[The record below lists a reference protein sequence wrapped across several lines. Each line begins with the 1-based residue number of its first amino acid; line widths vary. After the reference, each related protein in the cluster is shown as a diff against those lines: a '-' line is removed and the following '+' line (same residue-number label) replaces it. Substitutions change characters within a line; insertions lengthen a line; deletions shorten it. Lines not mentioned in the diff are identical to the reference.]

1 MPTSKRGYEIDLSHE
16 GAYTTGDKTLY
27 DGADHTAEVDM
38 IIGVLDEQR
47 RQNADNQVLDPIL
60 GKAPEMKGRYNG
72 FAASAN
78 PLEAERITEMD
89 EMGALTNGIVKGL
102 LRNPDGMSIEDL
114 DYFTKIQKANAQYNK
129 EDMAMDEMEQNI
141 QNQINAQGYDTME
154 GYMEA
159 SIMADLGKVESRIRD
174 AEDPNAAIVESDV
187 EEVKEDESE
196 VFPAEAVNTE
206 ATEYTPEVDTVES
219 LGEAVQVNNDMEPV
233 KSFGDTMKEAE
244 RNGMTQRAFKEKIA
258 EDMGILPIKE
268 IDTTPTITDEDL
280 EDVPVSTLEV
290 TDDQV
295 LTNMHNIIGEGISDN
310 DAMALIDIMRRY
322 KAGEK
327 FSVFNALPEAIKIQI
342 RKSASETGEAPRH
355 AILEFFAK
363 NLINDIISDAFMS
376 TEINNFQEELNTYAK
391 AAGNVTGVIVD
402 SYTDEVKEK
411 FETGLLET
419 ADKIQE
425 SNPEK
430 AEELREIAKY
440 FCYTHTLELIKKHIE
455 NGGDTY
461 LNRCYKKSR
470 KIKQYTASF
479 NAYYEGTV
487 PKIRDIKSLAIPFRQ
502 LMVDE
507 EVADTL
513 VVMLGDS
520 CYEQPKGSL
529 VGNIYAFY
537 LLTGV
542 MNIAMSADT
551 SDTIREIRNN
561 IAILVSEVSQFLHRR
576 MKDSKYGGKKKKGKK
591 GKR

>member
-1 MPTSKRGYEIDLSHE
+1 MPSSKRGYEIDLSHE
-16 GAYTTGDKTLY
+16 GAYTTGDKTIY
-27 DGADHTAEVDM
+27 DGADHSAEVDL
-38 IIGVLDEQR
+38 IIGALDEQR
-47 RQNADNQVLDPIL
+47 KQNADNQVLDPIL
-60 GKAPEMKGRYNG
+60 GRAPEMRGNYNG
-72 FAASAN
+72 FAANVN
-78 PLEAERITEMD
+78 PLEAERIIEMD
-89 EMGALTNGIVKGL
+89 EMGALTSGIVKGL
-102 LRNPDGMSIEDL
+102 LKNPDGMSIEDL
-114 DYFTKIQKANAQYNK
+114 DYFTKIQEANAKYNK
-129 EDMAMDEMEQNI
+129 EDMAMAEMEQNI
-141 QNQINAQGYDTME
+141 QKQINAEGYDSME
-154 GYMEA
+154 GFMEA
-159 SIMADLGKVESRIRD
+159 SIMADLGKVNSRIQD
-174 AEDPNAAIVESDV
+174 AEDPNAVIDV
-187 EEVKEDESE
+187 TDEEVKDESE
-196 VFPAEAVNTE
+196 VFPAEAVDTE
-206 ATEYTPEVDTVES
+206 ATEFTPEVGTVES
-219 LGEAVQVNNDMEPV
+219 LGEAIQVNDDMEPV
-233 KSFGDTMKEAE
+233 KVAE
-244 RNGMTQRAFKEKIA
+244 EQKA
-258 EDMGILPIKE
+258 P
-268 IDTTPTITDEDL
+268 ITDEDL
-280 EDVPVSTLEV
+280 EDVPVSSLEV
-290 TDDQV
+290 TDEQV
-295 LTNMHNIIGEGISDN
+295 LTNMHNIVGEGISDN
-310 DAMALIDIMRRY
+310 DAMVLIDIMRRY

-327 FSVFNALPEAIKIQI
+327 FSVFNALPESIKIQI
-342 RKSASETGEAPRH
+342 RKSASETGEVPRH

-419 ADKIQE
+419 ANKIQE

-440 FCYTHTLELIKKHIE
+440 FCYTHTLELVKKHIE

-487 PKIRDIKSLAIPFRQ
+487 PKIRDIETLAIPFRQ

-507 EVADTL
+507 ETAETL
-513 VVMLGDS
+513 IVMLGDT

-561 IAILVSEVSQFLHRR
+561 IAILVSQVRQFLNRR
-576 MKDSKYGGKKKKGKK
+576 LKDSKYGGGKKRKKGKK

>member
-1 MPTSKRGYEIDLSHE
+1 MPSSKRGYEIDLSHE
-16 GAYTTGDKTLY
+16 GAYTTGDKTIY
-27 DGADHTAEVDM
+27 DGADHSAEVDL
-38 IIGVLDEQR
+38 IIGALDEQR
-47 RQNADNQVLDPIL
+47 KQNADNQVLDPIL
-60 GKAPEMKGRYNG
+60 GRAPEMKGNYNG
-72 FAASAN
+72 FAANVN
-78 PLEAERITEMD
+78 PLEAERIIEMD
-89 EMGALTNGIVKGL
+89 EMGALTSGIVKGL
-102 LRNPDGMSIEDL
+102 LKNPDGMSIEDL
-114 DYFTKIQKANAQYNK
+114 DYFTKIQEANAKYNK
-129 EDMAMDEMEQNI
+129 EDMAMAEMEQNI
-141 QNQINAQGYDTME
+141 QKQINAEGYDSME
-154 GYMEA
+154 GFMEA
-159 SIMADLGKVESRIRD
+159 SIMADLGKVNSRIKD
-174 AEDPNAAIVESDV
+174 AEDPNAVIDV
-187 EEVKEDESE
+187 DEEVKEDESE
-196 VFPAEAVNTE
+196 VFPEESVNTE
-206 ATEYTPEVDTVES
+206 ATEFTPEVGTVES
-219 LGEAVQVNNDMEPV
+219 LGEAIQMNDDMEPV
-233 KSFGDTMKEAE
+233 KSFAE
-244 RNGMTQRAFKEKIA
+244 NLA
-258 EDMGILPIKE
+258 EDVVKVNEDLGLNTYINA
-268 IDTTPTITDEDL
+268 TPAITDEDL
-280 EDVPVSTLEV
+280 EDVPVSSLEV
-290 TDDQV
+290 TDEQV
-295 LTNMHNIIGEGISDN
+295 LTNMHNIVGEGISDN
-310 DAMALIDIMRRY
+310 DAMVLIDILRRY

-327 FSVFNALPEAIKIQI
+327 FSVFNALPETIKIQI

-440 FCYTHTLELIKKHIE
+440 FRYTHTLELVKKHIE

-487 PKIRDIKSLAIPFRQ
+487 PKIRDIETLAIPFRQ

-507 EVADTL
+507 ETAETL
-513 VVMLGDS
+513 IVMLGDT

-561 IAILVSEVSQFLHRR
+561 IAILVSQVRQFLNRR
-576 MKDSKYGGKKKKGKK
+576 LKDSKYGGGKKRKKGKK

>member
-27 DGADHTAEVDM
+27 DGADHSAEVDM
-38 IIGVLDEQR
+38 IIGALDEQR

-60 GKAPEMKGRYNG
+60 GKAPEMKGRYDG

-78 PLEAERITEMD
+78 PLEAERISEMD
-89 EMGALTNGIVKGL
+89 EMGALTSGIVKGL

-114 DYFTKIQKANAQYNK
+114 DYFTRIQKANAQYNK
-129 EDMAMDEMEQNI
+129 EDMAMAEMEQNI

-174 AEDPNAAIVESDV
+174 AEDPNAAIAEPDV

-206 ATEYTPEVDTVES
+206 ATEYTPEIGTVEN
-219 LGEAVQVNNDMEPV
+219 LGEAVQMNDDMEPV
-233 KSFGDTMKEAE
+233 KVAE
-244 RNGMTQRAFKEKIA
+244 EQKA
-258 EDMGILPIKE
+258 P
-268 IDTTPTITDEDL
+268 ITDEDL

-295 LTNMHNIIGEGISDN
+295 LTNMHNIVGEGISDN

-327 FSVFNALPEAIKIQI
+327 FSVFNALPETIKIQI

-419 ADKIQE
+419 SDKIQE
-425 SNPEK
+425 ANPEK

-440 FCYTHTLELIKKHIE
+440 FCYTHTLELVKKHIE

-487 PKIRDIKSLAIPFRQ
+487 PKIRDIESLAIPFRQ
-502 LMVDE
+502 LMIDE
-507 EVADTL
+507 EVAETL
-513 VVMLGDS
+513 IVMLGDS

-551 SDTIREIRNN
+551 SDTIREIKNN
-561 IAILVSEVSQFLHRR
+561 IAILVSEVRQFLNRR

>member
-27 DGADHTAEVDM
+27 DGADHSAEVDM
-38 IIGVLDEQR
+38 IIGALDEQR

-60 GKAPEMKGRYNG
+60 GKAPEMKGRHDG

-78 PLEAERITEMD
+78 PLEAERISEMD
-89 EMGALTNGIVKGL
+89 EMGALTSGIVKGL
-102 LRNPDGMSIEDL
+102 LRNPNGMSIEDL
-114 DYFTKIQKANAQYNK
+114 DYFTRIQKANAQYNK
-129 EDMAMDEMEQNI
+129 EDMAMAEMEQNI
-141 QNQINAQGYDTME
+141 QNQINANGYDTME
-154 GYMEA
+154 GFMEA

-206 ATEYTPEVDTVES
+206 ATEYTPEVGTVEG
-219 LGEAVQVNNDMEPV
+219 LGEAVQMNDDMEPV
-233 KSFGDTMKEAE
+233 KVAE
-244 RNGMTQRAFKEKIA
+244 EQQA
-258 EDMGILPIKE
+258 P
-268 IDTTPTITDEDL
+268 ITDEDL

-295 LTNMHNIIGEGISDN
+295 LTNMHNIVGDAISDN
-310 DAMALIDIMRRY
+310 DAMALVDIMRRY

-327 FSVFNALPEAIKIQI
+327 FSVFNALPETIKLQI

-376 TEINNFQEELNTYAK
+376 TEINNFQNELNTYAK

-487 PKIRDIKSLAIPFRQ
+487 PKIRDIESLAIPLRR

-507 EVADTL
+507 EVAETL

-529 VGNIYAFY
+529 VGNVYTFY

-561 IAILVSEVSQFLHRR
+561 IAILVSEVRQFLNRRFLNRR
-576 MKDSKYGGKKKKGKK
+576 MKDAKYGGKKKKGKK

>member
-1 MPTSKRGYEIDLSHE
+1 MPSSKRGYEIDLSHE
-16 GAYTTGDKTLY
+16 GAYTTGDKTIY
-27 DGADHTAEVDM
+27 DGADHSAEVDL
-38 IIGVLDEQR
+38 IIGALDEQR
-47 RQNADNQVLDPIL
+47 KQNADNQVLDPII
-60 GKAPEMKGRYNG
+60 GRAPEMKGNYNG
-72 FAASAN
+72 FAANVN
-78 PLEAERITEMD
+78 PLEAERIIEMD
-89 EMGALTNGIVKGL
+89 EMGALTSGIVKGL
-102 LRNPDGMSIEDL
+102 LKNPDGMSIEDL
-114 DYFTKIQKANAQYNK
+114 DYFTKIQEANAKYNK
-129 EDMAMDEMEQNI
+129 EDMAMAEMEQNI
-141 QNQINAQGYDTME
+141 QKQINAEGFDTME
-154 GYMEA
+154 GFMEA
-159 SIMADLGKVESRIRD
+159 SIMADLGKVNSRIQD
-174 AEDPNAAIVESDV
+174 AEDPNAVLDV
-187 EEVKEDESE
+187 DEEVKEDESE
-196 VFPAEAVNTE
+196 VFPEESVDTE
-206 ATEYTPEVDTVES
+206 ATEFTPEVGTVES
-219 LGEAVQVNNDMEPV
+219 LGEAIQVNDDMEPV
-233 KSFGDTMKEAE
+233 KVAE
-244 RNGMTQRAFKEKIA
+244 EQKA
-258 EDMGILPIKE
+258 P
-268 IDTTPTITDEDL
+268 ITDEDL
-280 EDVPVSTLEV
+280 EDVPVSSLEV
-290 TDDQV
+290 TDEQV
-295 LTNMHNIIGEGISDN
+295 LTNMHNIVGEGISDS
-310 DAMALIDIMRRY
+310 DAMVLIDILRRY

-327 FSVFNALPEAIKIQI
+327 FSVFNALPESIKIQI

-430 AEELREIAKY
+430 ADELREIAKY
-440 FCYTHTLELIKKHIE
+440 FRYTHTLELVKKHIE

-487 PKIRDIKSLAIPFRQ
+487 PKIRDIETLAIPFRQ

-507 EVADTL
+507 ETAETL
-513 VVMLGDS
+513 IVMLGDT

-561 IAILVSEVSQFLHRR
+561 IAVLVSEVRQFLNRR
-576 MKDSKYGGKKKKGKK
+576 LKDSKYGGGKKRKKGKK

>member
-1 MPTSKRGYEIDLSHE
+1 MPSSKRGYEIDLSHE
-16 GAYTTGDKTLY
+16 GAYTTGDKTIY
-27 DGADHTAEVDM
+27 DGADHSAEVDL
-38 IIGVLDEQR
+38 IIGALDEQR
-47 RQNADNQVLDPIL
+47 KQNADNQVLDPIL
-60 GKAPEMKGRYNG
+60 GRAPEMKGNYNG
-72 FAASAN
+72 FAANVN
-78 PLEAERITEMD
+78 PLEAERIIEMD
-89 EMGALTNGIVKGL
+89 EMGALTSGIVKGL
-102 LRNPDGMSIEDL
+102 LKNPDGMSIEDL
-114 DYFTKIQKANAQYNK
+114 DYFTKIQEANAKYNK
-129 EDMAMDEMEQNI
+129 EDMAMAEMEQNI
-141 QNQINAQGYDTME
+141 QKQINAEGFDTME
-154 GYMEA
+154 GFMEA
-159 SIMADLGKVESRIRD
+159 SIMADLGKVNSRIQD
-174 AEDPNAAIVESDV
+174 AEDPNAVIDV
-187 EEVKEDESE
+187 DEEVKEDESE
-196 VFPAEAVNTE
+196 VFPAEAVDTE
-206 ATEYTPEVDTVES
+206 ATEFTPEVGTVES
-219 LGEAVQVNNDMEPV
+219 LGEAIQVNDDMEPV
-233 KSFGDTMKEAE
+233 KVAE
-244 RNGMTQRAFKEKIA
+244 EQKA
-258 EDMGILPIKE
+258 
-268 IDTTPTITDEDL
+268 TITDEDL
-280 EDVPVSTLEV
+280 EDVPVSSLEV
-290 TDDQV
+290 TDEQV
-295 LTNMHNIIGEGISDN
+295 LTNMHNIVGEGISDN
-310 DAMALIDIMRRY
+310 DAMVLIDIMRRY

-327 FSVFNALPEAIKIQI
+327 FSVFNALPETIKIQI

-425 SNPEK
+425 ANPEK
-430 AEELREIAKY
+430 ADELREIAKY
-440 FCYTHTLELIKKHIE
+440 FRYTHTLELVKKHIE

-487 PKIRDIKSLAIPFRQ
+487 PKIRDIETLAIPFRQ

-507 EVADTL
+507 ETAETL
-513 VVMLGDS
+513 IVMLGDT

-537 LLTGV
+537 LLTGI

-561 IAILVSEVSQFLHRR
+561 IAVIVSQVRQFLNRR
-576 MKDSKYGGKKKKGKK
+576 LKDSKYGGGKKRKKGKK

>member
-1 MPTSKRGYEIDLSHE
+1 MPSSKRGYEIDLSHE
-16 GAYTTGDKTLY
+16 GAYTTGDKTIY
-27 DGADHTAEVDM
+27 DGADHSAEVDL
-38 IIGVLDEQR
+38 IIGALDEQR
-47 RQNADNQVLDPIL
+47 KQNADNQVLDPII
-60 GKAPEMKGRYNG
+60 GRAPEMKGNNG
-72 FAASAN
+72 FAANVN
-78 PLEAERITEMD
+78 PLEAERIIEMD
-89 EMGALTNGIVKGL
+89 EMGALTSGIVKGL
-102 LRNPDGMSIEDL
+102 LKNPDGMSIEDL
-114 DYFTKIQKANAQYNK
+114 DYFTKIQEANAKYNK
-129 EDMAMDEMEQNI
+129 EDMAMAEMEQNI
-141 QNQINAQGYDTME
+141 QKQINAEGFDTME
-154 GYMEA
+154 GFMEA
-159 SIMADLGKVESRIRD
+159 SIMADLGKVNSRIQD
-174 AEDPNAAIVESDV
+174 AEDPNAVLDV
-187 EEVKEDESE
+187 DEEVKEDESE
-196 VFPAEAVNTE
+196 VFPAEAVDTE
-206 ATEYTPEVDTVES
+206 ATEFTPEVGTVES
-219 LGEAVQVNNDMEPV
+219 LGEAIQVNDDMEPV
-233 KSFGDTMKEAE
+233 KVAE
-244 RNGMTQRAFKEKIA
+244 EQKA
-258 EDMGILPIKE
+258 P
-268 IDTTPTITDEDL
+268 ITDEDL
-280 EDVPVSTLEV
+280 EDVPVSSLEV
-290 TDDQV
+290 TDEQV
-295 LTNMHNIIGEGISDN
+295 LTNMHNIVGEGISDN
-310 DAMALIDIMRRY
+310 DAMVLIDIMRRY

-327 FSVFNALPEAIKIQI
+327 FSVFNALPESIKIQI
-342 RKSASETGEAPRH
+342 RKSASETGEVPRH

-430 AEELREIAKY
+430 ADELREIAKY
-440 FCYTHTLELIKKHIE
+440 FRYTHTLELVKKHIE

-487 PKIRDIKSLAIPFRQ
+487 PKIRDIETLAIPFRQ

-507 EVADTL
+507 ETAETL
-513 VVMLGDS
+513 IVMLGDT

-529 VGNIYAFY
+529 IGNIYAFY

-561 IAILVSEVSQFLHRR
+561 IAVLVSEVRQFLNRR
-576 MKDSKYGGKKKKGKK
+576 LKDSKYGGGKKRKKGKK

>member
-16 GAYTTGDKTLY
+16 GAYTSGDKTIY
-27 DGADHTAEVDM
+27 DGADHSAEVDM
-38 IIGVLDEQR
+38 VIGVLDEQR
-47 RQNADNQVLDPIL
+47 RQNVDNQVLDPIL
-60 GKAPEMKGRYNG
+60 GNAPEMKGRYNG
-72 FAASAN
+72 FAALAN

-89 EMGALTNGIVKGL
+89 EMGALTSGIVKGL
-102 LRNPDGMSIEDL
+102 LRNPNGMSIEDF
-114 DYFTKIQKANAQYNK
+114 DYFTRIQKANAQYDK
-129 EDMAMDEMEQNI
+129 EGMAMAEMEKNI
-141 QNQINAQGYDTME
+141 QKQINAQGYDTME

-174 AEDPNAAIVESDV
+174 AEDPNAVIVESDV
-187 EEVKEDESE
+187 EEVKDDESE
-196 VFPAEAVNTE
+196 VFPPEAVNTE
-206 ATEYTPEVDTVES
+206 ATEYTSEVDTVEN
-219 LGEAVQVNNDMEPV
+219 LGEAVQVNDDMEPV
-233 KSFGDTMKEAE
+233 KSLGDTMKEAE
-244 RNGMTQRAFKEKIA
+244 RDGMTQRAFEEKVA
-258 EDMGILPIKE
+258 EDMGKLPVK
-268 IDTTPTITDEDL
+268 DAPTITDEDL

-290 TDDQV
+290 TNDQV
-295 LTNMHNIIGEGISDN
+295 LTNMHNIVGDAISDN
-310 DAMALIDIMRRY
+310 DAMALVDILRRY

-327 FSVFNALPEAIKIQI
+327 FSVFNALPESIKIQI
-342 RKSASETGEAPRH
+342 RKVASETGEVPRH

-430 AEELREIAKY
+430 ADELREIAKY
-440 FCYTHTLELIKKHIE
+440 FCYTHTLEIIKKHIE

-487 PKIRDIKSLAIPFRQ
+487 PKIRDIESLAIPFRQ

-507 EVADTL
+507 EVAETL

-520 CYEQPKGSL
+520 CFEQPKGSL

-561 IAILVSEVSQFLHRR
+561 IAILVSEVRRFLNRR
-576 MKDSKYGGKKKKGKK
+576 LNDSKYGGSKKRKKGKK

>member
-1 MPTSKRGYEIDLSHE
+1 MPSSKRGYEIDLSHE
-16 GAYTTGDKTLY
+16 GAYTTGDKTIY
-27 DGADHTAEVDM
+27 DGADHSAEVDL
-38 IIGVLDEQR
+38 IIGALDEQR
-47 RQNADNQVLDPIL
+47 KQNADNQVLDPIL
-60 GKAPEMKGRYNG
+60 GRAPEMKGNYNG
-72 FAASAN
+72 FAANVN
-78 PLEAERITEMD
+78 PLEAERIVEMD
-89 EMGALTNGIVKGL
+89 EMGALTSGIVKGL
-102 LRNPDGMSIEDL
+102 LKNPDGMSIEDL
-114 DYFTKIQKANAQYNK
+114 DYFTKIQEANAKYNK
-129 EDMAMDEMEQNI
+129 EDMAMAEMEQNI
-141 QNQINAQGYDTME
+141 QKQINAEGYDSME
-154 GYMEA
+154 GFMEA
-159 SIMADLGKVESRIRD
+159 SIMADLGKVNSRIKD
-174 AEDPNAAIVESDV
+174 AEDPNAVIDV
-187 EEVKEDESE
+187 DEEVKEDESE
-196 VFPAEAVNTE
+196 VFPEESVNTE
-206 ATEYTPEVDTVES
+206 ATEFTPEVGTVES
-219 LGEAVQVNNDMEPV
+219 LGEAIQMNDDMEPV
-233 KSFGDTMKEAE
+233 KSFAE
-244 RNGMTQRAFKEKIA
+244 NLA
-258 EDMGILPIKE
+258 EDVVKVNEDLGLNTYINA
-268 IDTTPTITDEDL
+268 TPAITDEDL
-280 EDVPVSTLEV
+280 EDVPVSSLEV
-290 TDDQV
+290 TDEQV
-295 LTNMHNIIGEGISDN
+295 LTNMHNIVGEGISDN
-310 DAMALIDIMRRY
+310 DAMVLIDILRRY

-327 FSVFNALPEAIKIQI
+327 FSVFNALPETIKIQI

-440 FCYTHTLELIKKHIE
+440 FRYTHTLELVKKHIE

-487 PKIRDIKSLAIPFRQ
+487 PKIRDIETLAIPFRQ

-507 EVADTL
+507 ETAETL
-513 VVMLGDS
+513 IVMLGDT

-561 IAILVSEVSQFLHRR
+561 IAILVSQVRQFLNRR
-576 MKDSKYGGKKKKGKK
+576 LKDSKYGGGKKRKKGKK

>member
-114 DYFTKIQKANAQYNK
+114 DYFTKIQEANAKYNK
-129 EDMAMDEMEQNI
+129 EDMAMAEMEQNI

-206 ATEYTPEVDTVES
+206 ATEYTPEVGTVES

-233 KSFGDTMKEAE
+233 KVAE
-244 RNGMTQRAFKEKIA
+244 EQKA
-258 EDMGILPIKE
+258 P
-268 IDTTPTITDEDL
+268 ITDEDL

-376 TEINNFQEELNTYAK
+376 TEINNFQNELNTYAK

-430 AEELREIAKY
+430 ADELREIAKY

-487 PKIRDIKSLAIPFRQ
+487 PKIRDIESLAIPFRQ

-507 EVADTL
+507 EVAETL

-561 IAILVSEVSQFLHRR
+561 IAILVSEVRQFLNRR

>member
-27 DGADHTAEVDM
+27 DGADHSAEVDM

-47 RQNADNQVLDPIL
+47 KQNADNQVLDPIL

-72 FAASAN
+72 FAASAD

-129 EDMAMDEMEQNI
+129 EDMAMAEMEQNI

-206 ATEYTPEVDTVES
+206 ATEYTPEVGTVES
-219 LGEAVQVNNDMEPV
+219 LGEAVQMNDDMEPV
-233 KSFGDTMKEAE
+233 KVAE
-244 RNGMTQRAFKEKIA
+244 EQKA
-258 EDMGILPIKE
+258 P
-268 IDTTPTITDEDL
+268 ITDEDL

-295 LTNMHNIIGEGISDN
+295 LTNMHNIVGEGISDN

-327 FSVFNALPEAIKIQI
+327 FSVFNALPEAIKLQI

-440 FCYTHTLELIKKHIE
+440 FCYTHTLELVKKHIE

-487 PKIRDIKSLAIPFRQ
+487 PKIRDIESLAIPFRQ

-507 EVADTL
+507 EVAETL

-529 VGNIYAFY
+529 VGNVYAFY

-561 IAILVSEVSQFLHRR
+561 IAILVSEVRQFLNRR

>member
-16 GAYTTGDKTLY
+16 GAFTSGDKTIY
-27 DGADHTAEVDM
+27 DGADHSAEVDL
-38 IIGVLDEQR
+38 IIGALDNQR
-47 RQNADNQVLDPIL
+47 KQNPDNQVLDPII
-60 GKAPEMKGRYNG
+60 GNAPEMRGRYDG
-72 FAASAN
+72 FAANIN
-78 PLEAERITEMD
+78 PLEAERISEMN
-89 EMGALTNGIVKGL
+89 EMGALTSGIVKGL
-102 LRNPDGMSIEDL
+102 LRNPEGMSIEDL
-114 DYFTKIQKANAQYNK
+114 DYFTKIQKANAKYNK
-129 EDMAMDEMEQNI
+129 EDMAMAEMEQNI
-141 QNQINAQGYDTME
+141 QKQINAQGYDTME
-154 GYMEA
+154 GFMEA
-159 SIMADLGKVESRIRD
+159 SIMADLGKVESRIRE
-174 AEDPNAAIVESDV
+174 AEDPNAVLVEA

-206 ATEYTPEVDTVES
+206 ATEYTPEVGTVES
-219 LGEAVQVNNDMEPV
+219 LGEAVQMNDDMEPV
-233 KSFGDTMKEAE
+233 KSLEDTMKEAE
-244 RNGMTQRAFKEKIA
+244 RNGMTQRAFEEKIA
-258 EDMGILPIKE
+258 EDMGKLPVVK
-268 IDTTPTITDEDL
+268 DAPTITDEDL

-295 LTNMHNIIGEGISDN
+295 LTNMHNIVGDTISDN
-310 DAMALIDIMRRY
+310 DAMALVDILRRY

-327 FSVFNALPEAIKIQI
+327 FSVFNALPESVKIQI
-342 RKSASETGEAPRH
+342 RKSASETGESPRH

-376 TEINNFQEELNTYAK
+376 TEINNFQEELDTYAK

-411 FETGLLET
+411 FETGLLKT

-430 AEELREIAKY
+430 ADELRDIAKY

-461 LNRCYKKSR
+461 LNRCYKKTR
-470 KIKQYTASF
+470 KIKQYTTAF
-479 NAYYEGTV
+479 NAYYEGTT
-487 PKIRDIKSLAIPFRQ
+487 PKIRDIESLAIPFRQ
-502 LMVDE
+502 LMIDE
-507 EVADTL
+507 DVAETL
-513 VVMLGDS
+513 VIMLGDS

-542 MNIAMSADT
+542 MNIAMSANT
-551 SDTIREIRNN
+551 SDTIREIRDN
-561 IAILVSEVSQFLHRR
+561 IAFLVTEVRHFLNRR
-576 MKDSKYGGKKKKGKK
+576 MKDSKYGGNKKKGKK

>member
-27 DGADHTAEVDM
+27 DGADHSAEVDM

-47 RQNADNQVLDPIL
+47 KQNADNQVLDPIL

-72 FAASAN
+72 FAASAD

-129 EDMAMDEMEQNI
+129 EDMAMAEMEQNI

-206 ATEYTPEVDTVES
+206 ATEYTPEVGTVES
-219 LGEAVQVNNDMEPV
+219 LGEAVQMNDDMEPV
-233 KSFGDTMKEAE
+233 KVAE
-244 RNGMTQRAFKEKIA
+244 EQKA
-258 EDMGILPIKE
+258 P
-268 IDTTPTITDEDL
+268 ITDEDL

-295 LTNMHNIIGEGISDN
+295 LTNMHNIVGEGISDN

-440 FCYTHTLELIKKHIE
+440 FCYTHTLELVKKHIE

-487 PKIRDIKSLAIPFRQ
+487 PKIRDIESLAIPFRQ

-507 EVADTL
+507 EVAETL

-529 VGNIYAFY
+529 VGNVYAFY

-561 IAILVSEVSQFLHRR
+561 IAILVSEVRQFLNRR

>member
-27 DGADHTAEVDM
+27 DGADHSAEVDM
-38 IIGVLDEQR
+38 IIGALDEQR

-60 GKAPEMKGRYNG
+60 GKAPEMKGRYDG

-78 PLEAERITEMD
+78 PLEAERISEMD
-89 EMGALTNGIVKGL
+89 EMGALTSGIVKGL

-114 DYFTKIQKANAQYNK
+114 DYFTKIQKANAKYNK
-129 EDMAMDEMEQNI
+129 EDTAMAEMEQNI

-174 AEDPNAAIVESDV
+174 AEDPNAATVESDV

-219 LGEAVQVNNDMEPV
+219 LGEAVQVNDDMEPV
-233 KSFGDTMKEAE
+233 KVAE
-244 RNGMTQRAFKEKIA
+244 EQKA
-258 EDMGILPIKE
+258 P
-268 IDTTPTITDEDL
+268 ITDEDL
-280 EDVPVSTLEV
+280 EDVPVSSLEV
-290 TDDQV
+290 TDEQV
-295 LTNMHNIIGEGISDN
+295 LTNMHNIVGEGISDN

-425 SNPEK
+425 ANPEK
-430 AEELREIAKY
+430 ADELREIAKY
-440 FCYTHTLELIKKHIE
+440 FRYTHTLELVKKHIE

-487 PKIRDIKSLAIPFRQ
+487 PKIRDIESLAIPFRQ

-507 EVADTL
+507 EVAETL

-561 IAILVSEVSQFLHRR
+561 IAILVSEVRQFLNRR

>member
-1 MPTSKRGYEIDLSHE
+1 MPSSKRGYEIDLSHE
-16 GAYTTGDKTLY
+16 GAYTTGDKTIY
-27 DGADHTAEVDM
+27 DGADHSAEVDL
-38 IIGVLDEQR
+38 IIGALDEQR
-47 RQNADNQVLDPIL
+47 KQNADNQVLDPII
-60 GKAPEMKGRYNG
+60 GRAPEMKGNNG
-72 FAASAN
+72 FAANVN
-78 PLEAERITEMD
+78 PLEAERIIEMD
-89 EMGALTNGIVKGL
+89 EMGALTSGIVKGL
-102 LRNPDGMSIEDL
+102 LKNPDGMSIEDL
-114 DYFTKIQKANAQYNK
+114 DYFTKIQEANAKYNK
-129 EDMAMDEMEQNI
+129 EDMAMAEMEQNI
-141 QNQINAQGYDTME
+141 QKQINAEGFDTME
-154 GYMEA
+154 GFMEA
-159 SIMADLGKVESRIRD
+159 SIMADLGKVNSRIQD
-174 AEDPNAAIVESDV
+174 AEDPNAVLDV
-187 EEVKEDESE
+187 DEEVKEDESE
-196 VFPAEAVNTE
+196 VFPAEAVDTE
-206 ATEYTPEVDTVES
+206 ATEFTPEVGTVES
-219 LGEAVQVNNDMEPV
+219 LGEAIQVNDDMEPV
-233 KSFGDTMKEAE
+233 KVAE
-244 RNGMTQRAFKEKIA
+244 EQKA
-258 EDMGILPIKE
+258 P
-268 IDTTPTITDEDL
+268 ITDEDL
-280 EDVPVSTLEV
+280 EDVPVSSLEV
-290 TDDQV
+290 TDEQV
-295 LTNMHNIIGEGISDN
+295 LTNMHNIVGEGISDN
-310 DAMALIDIMRRY
+310 DAMVLIDIMRRY

-327 FSVFNALPEAIKIQI
+327 FSVFNALPESIKIQI
-342 RKSASETGEAPRH
+342 RKSASETGEVPRH

-430 AEELREIAKY
+430 ADELREIAKY
-440 FCYTHTLELIKKHIE
+440 FRYTHTLELVKKHIE

-487 PKIRDIKSLAIPFRQ
+487 PKIRDIETLAIPFRQ

-507 EVADTL
+507 ETAETL
-513 VVMLGDS
+513 IVMLGDT

-529 VGNIYAFY
+529 IGNIYAFY

-551 SDTIREIRNN
+551 SDTIHEIRNN
-561 IAILVSEVSQFLHRR
+561 IAVLVSEVRQFLNRR
-576 MKDSKYGGKKKKGKK
+576 LKDSKYGGGKKRKKGKK

>member
-27 DGADHTAEVDM
+27 DGADHSAEVDM
-38 IIGVLDEQR
+38 IIGALDEQR

-60 GKAPEMKGRYNG
+60 GKAPEMKGRYDG

-78 PLEAERITEMD
+78 PLEAERISEMD
-89 EMGALTNGIVKGL
+89 EMGALTSGIVKGL

-114 DYFTKIQKANAQYNK
+114 DYFTRIQKANAQYNK
-129 EDMAMDEMEQNI
+129 EDMAMAEMEQNI

-174 AEDPNAAIVESDV
+174 AEDPNAATVESDV

-219 LGEAVQVNNDMEPV
+219 LGEAVQVNDDMEPV
-233 KSFGDTMKEAE
+233 KV
-244 RNGMTQRAFKEKIA
+244 A
-258 EDMGILPIKE
+258 EDQKAP
-268 IDTTPTITDEDL
+268 ITDEDL

-376 TEINNFQEELNTYAK
+376 TEINNFQNELNTYAK

-487 PKIRDIKSLAIPFRQ
+487 PKIRDIESLAIPFRQ

-507 EVADTL
+507 EVAETL

-561 IAILVSEVSQFLHRR
+561 IAILVSEVRQFLNRR

>member
-27 DGADHTAEVDM
+27 DGADHSAEVDM
-38 IIGVLDEQR
+38 IIGALDEQR
-47 RQNADNQVLDPIL
+47 KQNADNQVLDPIV

-89 EMGALTNGIVKGL
+89 EMGALTSGIVKGL
-102 LRNPDGMSIEDL
+102 LKNPDGMSIEDL
-114 DYFTKIQKANAQYNK
+114 DYFTKIQKANAQYDK
-129 EDMAMDEMEQNI
+129 EDMAMAEMEQNI

-206 ATEYTPEVDTVES
+206 ATEYTPEVGTVES
-219 LGEAVQVNNDMEPV
+219 LGEAVQINDDMEPV
-233 KSFGDTMKEAE
+233 KVAE
-244 RNGMTQRAFKEKIA
+244 EQKA
-258 EDMGILPIKE
+258 P
-268 IDTTPTITDEDL
+268 ITDEDL

-295 LTNMHNIIGEGISDN
+295 LTNMHNIVGDAISDN
-310 DAMALIDIMRRY
+310 DAMALVDIMRRY

-327 FSVFNALPEAIKIQI
+327 FSVFNALPETIKLQI
-342 RKSASETGEAPRH
+342 RKSASETGETPRH

-487 PKIRDIKSLAIPFRQ
+487 PKIRDIESLAIPFRQ

-507 EVADTL
+507 EVAETL

-561 IAILVSEVSQFLHRR
+561 IAILVSEVRQFLNRR

>member
-27 DGADHTAEVDM
+27 DGADHGAEVDM

-47 RQNADNQVLDPIL
+47 KQNADNQVLDPIL

-72 FAASAN
+72 FAASAD

-89 EMGALTNGIVKGL
+89 EMGALTSGIVKGL
-102 LRNPDGMSIEDL
+102 LRNPNGMSIEDL

-129 EDMAMDEMEQNI
+129 EDMAMAEMEQNI
-141 QNQINAQGYDTME
+141 QNQINANGYDTME
-154 GYMEA
+154 GFMEA

-206 ATEYTPEVDTVES
+206 ATEYTPEVGTVES
-219 LGEAVQVNNDMEPV
+219 LGEAVQMNDDMEPV
-233 KSFGDTMKEAE
+233 KVAE
-244 RNGMTQRAFKEKIA
+244 EQQA
-258 EDMGILPIKE
+258 P
-268 IDTTPTITDEDL
+268 ITDEDL

-295 LTNMHNIIGEGISDN
+295 LTNMHNIVGDAISDN
-310 DAMALIDIMRRY
+310 DAMALVDIMRRY

-327 FSVFNALPEAIKIQI
+327 FSVFNALPETIKLQI

-430 AEELREIAKY
+430 ADELREIAKY

-487 PKIRDIKSLAIPFRQ
+487 PKIRDIESLAIPFRQ

-507 EVADTL
+507 EVAETL

-529 VGNIYAFY
+529 VGNVYAFY

-561 IAILVSEVSQFLHRR
+561 IAILVSEVRQFLNRR
-576 MKDSKYGGKKKKGKK
+576 MKDAKYGGKKKKGKK

>member
-1 MPTSKRGYEIDLSHE
+1 MPSSKRGYEIDLSHE
-16 GAYTTGDKTLY
+16 GAYTTGDKTIY
-27 DGADHTAEVDM
+27 DGADHSAEVDL
-38 IIGVLDEQR
+38 IIGALDEQR
-47 RQNADNQVLDPIL
+47 KQNADNQVLDPII
-60 GKAPEMKGRYNG
+60 GRAPEMKGNYNG
-72 FAASAN
+72 FAANVN
-78 PLEAERITEMD
+78 PLEAERIIEMD
-89 EMGALTNGIVKGL
+89 EMGALTSGIVKGL
-102 LRNPDGMSIEDL
+102 LKNPDGMSIEDL
-114 DYFTKIQKANAQYNK
+114 DYFTKIQEANAKYNK
-129 EDMAMDEMEQNI
+129 EDMAMAEMEQNI
-141 QNQINAQGYDTME
+141 QKQINAEGFDTME
-154 GYMEA
+154 GFMEA
-159 SIMADLGKVESRIRD
+159 SIMADLGKVNSRIQD
-174 AEDPNAAIVESDV
+174 AEDPNAVIDV
-187 EEVKEDESE
+187 DEEVKEDESE
-196 VFPAEAVNTE
+196 VFPEESVDTE
-206 ATEYTPEVDTVES
+206 ATEFTPEVGTVES
-219 LGEAVQVNNDMEPV
+219 LGEAIQVNDDMEPV
-233 KSFGDTMKEAE
+233 KVAE
-244 RNGMTQRAFKEKIA
+244 EQKA
-258 EDMGILPIKE
+258 P
-268 IDTTPTITDEDL
+268 ITDEDL
-280 EDVPVSTLEV
+280 EDVPVSSLEV
-290 TDDQV
+290 TDEQV
-295 LTNMHNIIGEGISDN
+295 LTNMHNIVGEGISDN

-327 FSVFNALPEAIKIQI
+327 FSVFNALPESIKIQI

-425 SNPEK
+425 ANPEK

-440 FCYTHTLELIKKHIE
+440 FRYTHTLELVKKHIE

-487 PKIRDIKSLAIPFRQ
+487 PKIRDIETLAIPFRQ

-507 EVADTL
+507 ETAETL
-513 VVMLGDS
+513 IVMLGDT

-537 LLTGV
+537 LLTGI

-561 IAILVSEVSQFLHRR
+561 IAVIVSQVRQFLNRR
-576 MKDSKYGGKKKKGKK
+576 LKDSKYGGGKKRKKGKK

>member
-129 EDMAMDEMEQNI
+129 EDMAMAEMEQNI

-206 ATEYTPEVDTVES
+206 ATEYTPEVGTVES
-219 LGEAVQVNNDMEPV
+219 LGEAVQINNDMEPV
-233 KSFGDTMKEAE
+233 KV
-244 RNGMTQRAFKEKIA
+244 A
-258 EDMGILPIKE
+258 EDQKA
-268 IDTTPTITDEDL
+268 TITDEDL

-376 TEINNFQEELNTYAK
+376 TEINNFQNELNTYAK

-479 NAYYEGTV
+479 NTYYEGTV

>member
-1 MPTSKRGYEIDLSHE
+1 MPSSKRGYEIDLSHE
-16 GAYTTGDKTLY
+16 GAYTTGDKTIY
-27 DGADHTAEVDM
+27 DGADHSAEVDL
-38 IIGVLDEQR
+38 IIGALDEQR
-47 RQNADNQVLDPIL
+47 KQNADNQVLDPIL
-60 GKAPEMKGRYNG
+60 GRAPEMKGNYNG
-72 FAASAN
+72 FAANVN
-78 PLEAERITEMD
+78 PLEAERIIEMD
-89 EMGALTNGIVKGL
+89 EMGALTSGIVKGL
-102 LRNPDGMSIEDL
+102 LKNPDGMSIEDL
-114 DYFTKIQKANAQYNK
+114 DYFTKIQEANAKYNK
-129 EDMAMDEMEQNI
+129 EDMAMAEMEQNI
-141 QNQINAQGYDTME
+141 QKQINAEGFDTME
-154 GYMEA
+154 GFMEA
-159 SIMADLGKVESRIRD
+159 SIMADLGKVNSRIQD
-174 AEDPNAAIVESDV
+174 AEDPNAVIDV
-187 EEVKEDESE
+187 DEEVKEDESE
-196 VFPAEAVNTE
+196 VFPEESVNTE
-206 ATEYTPEVDTVES
+206 ATEFTPEVGTVES
-219 LGEAVQVNNDMEPV
+219 LGEAIQVNDDMEPV
-233 KSFGDTMKEAE
+233 KSLGDAMKEAE
-244 RNGMTQRAFKEKIA
+244 RNGMTQRAFAEKKA
-258 EDMGILPIKE
+258 EEMGKLPDMGIVS
-268 IDTTPTITDEDL
+268 TPTITDEDL
-280 EDVPVSTLEV
+280 EDVPVSSLEV
-290 TDDQV
+290 TDEQV
-295 LTNMHNIIGEGISDN
+295 LTNMHNIVGEGISDN
-310 DAMALIDIMRRY
+310 DAMVLIDILRRY

-327 FSVFNALPEAIKIQI
+327 FSVFNALPETIKIQI

-425 SNPEK
+425 ANPEK

-440 FCYTHTLELIKKHIE
+440 FRYTHTLELVKKHIE

-487 PKIRDIKSLAIPFRQ
+487 PKIRDIETLAIPFRQ
-502 LMVDE
+502 LMIDE
-507 EVADTL
+507 ETAETL
-513 VVMLGDS
+513 VVMLGDT

-561 IAILVSEVSQFLHRR
+561 IAVIVSQVRQFLNRR
-576 MKDSKYGGKKKKGKK
+576 LKDSKYGGGKKRKKGKK

>member
-27 DGADHTAEVDM
+27 DGADHSAEVDM
-38 IIGVLDEQR
+38 IIGALDEQR
-47 RQNADNQVLDPIL
+47 KQNADNQVLDPIV

-89 EMGALTNGIVKGL
+89 EMGALTSGIVKGL

-114 DYFTKIQKANAQYNK
+114 DYFTKIQKANAQYDK
-129 EDMAMDEMEQNI
+129 EDMAMAEMEQNI

-219 LGEAVQVNNDMEPV
+219 LGEAVQINDDMEPV
-233 KSFGDTMKEAE
+233 KVAE
-244 RNGMTQRAFKEKIA
+244 EQKA
-258 EDMGILPIKE
+258 P
-268 IDTTPTITDEDL
+268 ITDEDL

-295 LTNMHNIIGEGISDN
+295 LTNMHNIVGDAISDN
-310 DAMALIDIMRRY
+310 DAMALVDILRRY

-327 FSVFNALPEAIKIQI
+327 FSVFNALPESIKLQI
-342 RKSASETGEAPRH
+342 RKSASETGETPRH

-411 FETGLLET
+411 FETGLLKT

-430 AEELREIAKY
+430 ADELREVAKY
-440 FCYTHTLELIKKHIE
+440 FCYTHTFELIKKHIE

-487 PKIRDIKSLAIPFRQ
+487 PKIRDIESLAIPFRQ

-507 EVADTL
+507 EVAETL

-561 IAILVSEVSQFLHRR
+561 IAILVSEVRQFLNRR
-576 MKDSKYGGKKKKGKK
+576 MKDLKYGGKKKKGKK

>member
-27 DGADHTAEVDM
+27 DGADHGAEVDM

-47 RQNADNQVLDPIL
+47 KQNADNQVLDPIL

-72 FAASAN
+72 FAASAD

-129 EDMAMDEMEQNI
+129 EDMAMAEMEQNI

-154 GYMEA
+154 GFMEA

-206 ATEYTPEVDTVES
+206 ATEYTPEVGTVES
-219 LGEAVQVNNDMEPV
+219 LGEAVQMNDDMEPV
-233 KSFGDTMKEAE
+233 KVAE
-244 RNGMTQRAFKEKIA
+244 EQKA
-258 EDMGILPIKE
+258 P
-268 IDTTPTITDEDL
+268 ITDEDL

-295 LTNMHNIIGEGISDN
+295 LTNMHNIVGEGISDN

-440 FCYTHTLELIKKHIE
+440 FCYTHTLELVKKHIE

-487 PKIRDIKSLAIPFRQ
+487 PKIRDIESLAIPFRQ

-507 EVADTL
+507 EVAETL

-529 VGNIYAFY
+529 VGNVYAFY

-561 IAILVSEVSQFLHRR
+561 IAILVSEVRQFLNRR

>member
-1 MPTSKRGYEIDLSHE
+1 MPSSKRGYEIDLSHE
-16 GAYTTGDKTLY
+16 GAYTTGDKTIY
-27 DGADHTAEVDM
+27 DGADHSAEVDL
-38 IIGVLDEQR
+38 IIGALDEQR
-47 RQNADNQVLDPIL
+47 KQNADNQVLDPII
-60 GKAPEMKGRYNG
+60 GRAPEMKGNNG
-72 FAASAN
+72 FAASVN
-78 PLEAERITEMD
+78 PLEAERIIEMD
-89 EMGALTNGIVKGL
+89 EMGALTSGIVKGL
-102 LRNPDGMSIEDL
+102 LKNPDGMSIEDL
-114 DYFTKIQKANAQYNK
+114 DYFTKIQEANAKYNK
-129 EDMAMDEMEQNI
+129 EDMAMAEMEQNI
-141 QNQINAQGYDTME
+141 QKQINAEGFDTME
-154 GYMEA
+154 GFMEA
-159 SIMADLGKVESRIRD
+159 SIMADLGKVNSRIQE
-174 AEDPNAAIVESDV
+174 AEDPNAVIDV
-187 EEVKEDESE
+187 DEEVKEDESE
-196 VFPAEAVNTE
+196 VFPAEAVDTE
-206 ATEYTPEVDTVES
+206 ATEFTPEVGTVES
-219 LGEAVQVNNDMEPV
+219 LGEAIQVNNDMEPV
-233 KSFGDTMKEAE
+233 KVAE
-244 RNGMTQRAFKEKIA
+244 EQKA
-258 EDMGILPIKE
+258 P
-268 IDTTPTITDEDL
+268 ITDEDL
-280 EDVPVSTLEV
+280 EDVPVSSLEV
-290 TDDQV
+290 TDEQV
-295 LTNMHNIIGEGISDN
+295 LTNMHNIVGEGISDN
-310 DAMALIDIMRRY
+310 DAMVLIDILRRY

-327 FSVFNALPEAIKIQI
+327 FSVFNALPESIKIQI

-425 SNPEK
+425 ANPEK
-430 AEELREIAKY
+430 ADELREIAKY
-440 FCYTHTLELIKKHIE
+440 FRYTHTLELVKKHIE

-487 PKIRDIKSLAIPFRQ
+487 PKIRDIESLAIPFRQ

-507 EVADTL
+507 ETAETL
-513 VVMLGDS
+513 VVMLGDT

-561 IAILVSEVSQFLHRR
+561 IAILVSQVRQFLNRR
-576 MKDSKYGGKKKKGKK
+576 LKDSKYGGGKKRKKGKK

>member
-1 MPTSKRGYEIDLSHE
+1 MPSSKRGYEIDLSHE
-16 GAYTTGDKTLY
+16 GAYTTGDKTIY
-27 DGADHTAEVDM
+27 DGADHSAEVDL
-38 IIGVLDEQR
+38 IIGALDEQR
-47 RQNADNQVLDPIL
+47 KQNADNQVLDPIL
-60 GKAPEMKGRYNG
+60 GRAPEMKGNYNG
-72 FAASAN
+72 FAANVN
-78 PLEAERITEMD
+78 PLEAERIIEMD
-89 EMGALTNGIVKGL
+89 EMGALTSGIVKGL
-102 LRNPDGMSIEDL
+102 LKNPDGMSIEDL
-114 DYFTKIQKANAQYNK
+114 DYFTKIQEANAKYNK
-129 EDMAMDEMEQNI
+129 EDIAMAEMEQNI
-141 QNQINAQGYDTME
+141 QKQINAEGFDTME
-154 GYMEA
+154 GFMEA
-159 SIMADLGKVESRIRD
+159 SIMADLGKVNSRIQD
-174 AEDPNAAIVESDV
+174 AEDPNAVIDV
-187 EEVKEDESE
+187 DEEVKEDESE
-196 VFPAEAVNTE
+196 VFPEESVNTE
-206 ATEYTPEVDTVES
+206 ATEFTPEVGTVES
-219 LGEAVQVNNDMEPV
+219 LGEAIQVNDDMEPV
-233 KSFGDTMKEAE
+233 KSLGDAMKEAE
-244 RNGMTQRAFKEKIA
+244 RNGMTQRAFAEKKA
-258 EDMGILPIKE
+258 EEMGKLPDMGIVS
-268 IDTTPTITDEDL
+268 TPTITDEDL
-280 EDVPVSTLEV
+280 EDVPVSSLEV
-290 TDDQV
+290 TDEQV
-295 LTNMHNIIGEGISDN
+295 LTNMHNIVGEGISDN
-310 DAMALIDIMRRY
+310 DAMVLIDILRRY

-327 FSVFNALPEAIKIQI
+327 FSVFNALPETIKIQI

-425 SNPEK
+425 ANPEK
-430 AEELREIAKY
+430 ADELREIAKY
-440 FCYTHTLELIKKHIE
+440 FRYTHTLELVKKHIE

-470 KIKQYTASF
+470 KIKRYTASF

-487 PKIRDIKSLAIPFRQ
+487 PKIRDIETLAIPFRQ
-502 LMVDE
+502 LMIDE
-507 EVADTL
+507 ETAETL
-513 VVMLGDS
+513 VVMLGDT

-561 IAILVSEVSQFLHRR
+561 IAVIVSQVRQFLNRR
-576 MKDSKYGGKKKKGKK
+576 LKDSKYGGGKKRKKGKK

>member
-27 DGADHTAEVDM
+27 DGADHSAEVDM
-38 IIGVLDEQR
+38 IIGALDEQR

-60 GKAPEMKGRYNG
+60 GKAPEMKGRYDG

-78 PLEAERITEMD
+78 PLEAERISEMD
-89 EMGALTNGIVKGL
+89 EMGALTSGIVKGL
-102 LRNPDGMSIEDL
+102 LRNPDGMSVEDL

-129 EDMAMDEMEQNI
+129 EDMAMAEMEQNI

-174 AEDPNAAIVESDV
+174 AEDPNAAIAEPDV

-196 VFPAEAVNTE
+196 VFPAETVNTE
-206 ATEYTPEVDTVES
+206 ATEYTPEIGTVEN
-219 LGEAVQVNNDMEPV
+219 LGEAVQMNNDMEPV
-233 KSFGDTMKEAE
+233 KVAE
-244 RNGMTQRAFKEKIA
+244 EQKAH
-258 EDMGILPIKE
+258 
-268 IDTTPTITDEDL
+268 ITDEDL

-295 LTNMHNIIGEGISDN
+295 LTNMHNIVGEGISDN
-310 DAMALIDIMRRY
+310 DAMVLIDIMRRY

-455 NGGDTY
+455 NGGDAY

-487 PKIRDIKSLAIPFRQ
+487 PKIRDIESLAIPFRQ

-507 EVADTL
+507 EVAETL
-513 VVMLGDS
+513 IVMLGDS

-551 SDTIREIRNN
+551 SDTIREIKNN
-561 IAILVSEVSQFLHRR
+561 IAILVSEVRQFLNRR

>member
-1 MPTSKRGYEIDLSHE
+1 MPSSKRGYEIDLSHE
-16 GAYTTGDKTLY
+16 GAYTTGDKTIY
-27 DGADHTAEVDM
+27 DGADHSAEVDL
-38 IIGVLDEQR
+38 IIGALDEQR
-47 RQNADNQVLDPIL
+47 KQNADNQVLDPIL
-60 GKAPEMKGRYNG
+60 GRAPEMKGNYNG
-72 FAASAN
+72 FAANVN
-78 PLEAERITEMD
+78 PLEAERIIEMD
-89 EMGALTNGIVKGL
+89 EMGALTSGIVKGL
-102 LRNPDGMSIEDL
+102 LKNPDGMSIEDL
-114 DYFTKIQKANAQYNK
+114 DYFTKIQEANAKYNK
-129 EDMAMDEMEQNI
+129 EDMAMAEMEQNI
-141 QNQINAQGYDTME
+141 QKQINAEGFDTME
-154 GYMEA
+154 GFMEA
-159 SIMADLGKVESRIRD
+159 SIMADLGKVNSRIQD
-174 AEDPNAAIVESDV
+174 AEDPNAVIDV
-187 EEVKEDESE
+187 DEEVKEDESE
-196 VFPAEAVNTE
+196 VFPEESVDIE
-206 ATEYTPEVDTVES
+206 ATEFTPEVGTVES
-219 LGEAVQVNNDMEPV
+219 LGEAIQVNDDMEPV
-233 KSFGDTMKEAE
+233 KVAE
-244 RNGMTQRAFKEKIA
+244 EQKA
-258 EDMGILPIKE
+258 L
-268 IDTTPTITDEDL
+268 ITDEDL
-280 EDVPVSTLEV
+280 EDVPVSSLEV
-290 TDDQV
+290 TDEQV
-295 LTNMHNIIGEGISDN
+295 LTNMHNIVGEGISDS
-310 DAMALIDIMRRY
+310 DAMVLIDILRRY

-327 FSVFNALPEAIKIQI
+327 FSVFNALPESIKIQI

-425 SNPEK
+425 TNPEK
-430 AEELREIAKY
+430 ADELREIAKY
-440 FCYTHTLELIKKHIE
+440 FRYTHTLELVKKHIE

-487 PKIRDIKSLAIPFRQ
+487 PKIRDIETLAIPFRQ

-507 EVADTL
+507 ETAETL
-513 VVMLGDS
+513 IVMLGDT

-537 LLTGV
+537 LLTGI

-561 IAILVSEVSQFLHRR
+561 TAILVSQVRQFLNRR
-576 MKDSKYGGKKKKGKK
+576 LKDSKYGGGKKRKKGKK

>member
-1 MPTSKRGYEIDLSHE
+1 MPSSKRGYEIDLSHE
-16 GAYTTGDKTLY
+16 GAYTTGDKTIY
-27 DGADHTAEVDM
+27 DGADHSAEVDL
-38 IIGVLDEQR
+38 IIGALDEQR
-47 RQNADNQVLDPIL
+47 KQNADNQVLDPII
-60 GKAPEMKGRYNG
+60 GRAPEMKGNNG
-72 FAASAN
+72 FAANVN
-78 PLEAERITEMD
+78 PLEAERIIEMD
-89 EMGALTNGIVKGL
+89 EMGALTSGIVKGL
-102 LRNPDGMSIEDL
+102 LKNPDGMSIEDL
-114 DYFTKIQKANAQYNK
+114 DYFTKIQEANAKYNK
-129 EDMAMDEMEQNI
+129 EDMAMAEMEQNI
-141 QNQINAQGYDTME
+141 QKQINAEGFDTME
-154 GYMEA
+154 GFMEA
-159 SIMADLGKVESRIRD
+159 SIMADLGKVNSRIQD
-174 AEDPNAAIVESDV
+174 AEDPNAVLDV
-187 EEVKEDESE
+187 DEEVKEDESE
-196 VFPAEAVNTE
+196 VFPAEAVDTE
-206 ATEYTPEVDTVES
+206 ATEFTPEVGTVES
-219 LGEAVQVNNDMEPV
+219 LGEAIQVNDDMEPV
-233 KSFGDTMKEAE
+233 KVAE
-244 RNGMTQRAFKEKIA
+244 EQKA
-258 EDMGILPIKE
+258 P
-268 IDTTPTITDEDL
+268 ITDEDL
-280 EDVPVSTLEV
+280 EDVPVSSLEV
-290 TDDQV
+290 TDEQV
-295 LTNMHNIIGEGISDN
+295 LTNMHNIVGEGISDN
-310 DAMALIDIMRRY
+310 DAMVLIDIMRRY

-327 FSVFNALPEAIKIQI
+327 FSVFNALPESIKIQI
-342 RKSASETGEAPRH
+342 RKSASETGEVPRH

-440 FCYTHTLELIKKHIE
+440 FRYTHTLELVKKHIE

-487 PKIRDIKSLAIPFRQ
+487 PKIRDIETLAIPFRQ

-507 EVADTL
+507 ETAETL
-513 VVMLGDS
+513 IVMLGDT

-529 VGNIYAFY
+529 IGNIYAFY

-561 IAILVSEVSQFLHRR
+561 IAVLVSEVRQFLNRR
-576 MKDSKYGGKKKKGKK
+576 LKDSKYGGGKKRKKGKK
-591 GKR
+591 WKR

>member
-27 DGADHTAEVDM
+27 DGADHGAEVDM

-47 RQNADNQVLDPIL
+47 KQNADNQVLDPIL

-72 FAASAN
+72 FAASAD

-129 EDMAMDEMEQNI
+129 EDMAMAEMEQNI

-206 ATEYTPEVDTVES
+206 ATEYTPEVGTVES
-219 LGEAVQVNNDMEPV
+219 LGEAVQMNDDMEPV
-233 KSFGDTMKEAE
+233 KVAE
-244 RNGMTQRAFKEKIA
+244 EQKA
-258 EDMGILPIKE
+258 P
-268 IDTTPTITDEDL
+268 ITDEDL

-295 LTNMHNIIGEGISDN
+295 LTNMHNIVGEGISDN

-440 FCYTHTLELIKKHIE
+440 FCYTHTLELVKKHIE

-487 PKIRDIKSLAIPFRQ
+487 PKIRDIESLAIPFRQ

-507 EVADTL
+507 EVAETL

-529 VGNIYAFY
+529 VGNVYAFY

-561 IAILVSEVSQFLHRR
+561 IAILVSEVRQFLNRR

>member
-1 MPTSKRGYEIDLSHE
+1 MPSSKRGYEIDLSHE
-16 GAYTTGDKTLY
+16 GAYTTGDKTIY
-27 DGADHTAEVDM
+27 DGADHSAEVDL
-38 IIGVLDEQR
+38 IIGALDEQR
-47 RQNADNQVLDPIL
+47 KQNADNQVLDPII
-60 GKAPEMKGRYNG
+60 GRAPEIKGNNG
-72 FAASAN
+72 FAANVN
-78 PLEAERITEMD
+78 PLEAERIIEMD
-89 EMGALTNGIVKGL
+89 EMGALTSGIVKGL
-102 LRNPDGMSIEDL
+102 LKNPDGMSIEDL
-114 DYFTKIQKANAQYNK
+114 DYFTKIQEANAKYNK
-129 EDMAMDEMEQNI
+129 EDMAMAEMEQNI
-141 QNQINAQGYDTME
+141 QKQINAEGFDTME
-154 GYMEA
+154 GFMEA
-159 SIMADLGKVESRIRD
+159 SIMADLGKVNSRIQD
-174 AEDPNAAIVESDV
+174 AEDPNAVLDV
-187 EEVKEDESE
+187 DEEVKEDESE
-196 VFPAEAVNTE
+196 VFPAEAVDTE
-206 ATEYTPEVDTVES
+206 ATEFTPEVGTVES
-219 LGEAVQVNNDMEPV
+219 LGEAIQVNDDMEPV
-233 KSFGDTMKEAE
+233 K
-244 RNGMTQRAFKEKIA
+244 IA
-258 EDMGILPIKE
+258 EEQKAP
-268 IDTTPTITDEDL
+268 ITDEDL

-290 TDDQV
+290 TDEQV
-295 LTNMHNIIGEGISDN
+295 LTNMHNIVGEGISDN
-310 DAMALIDIMRRY
+310 DAMVLIDILRRY

-327 FSVFNALPEAIKIQI
+327 FSVFNALPESIKIQI

-430 AEELREIAKY
+430 ADELREIAKY
-440 FCYTHTLELIKKHIE
+440 FRYTHTLELVKKHIE

-487 PKIRDIKSLAIPFRQ
+487 PKIRDIETLAIPFRQ

-507 EVADTL
+507 ETAETL
-513 VVMLGDS
+513 IVMLGDT

-561 IAILVSEVSQFLHRR
+561 IAVLVSEVRQFLNRR
-576 MKDSKYGGKKKKGKK
+576 LKDSKYGGGKKRKKGKK

>member
-27 DGADHTAEVDM
+27 DGADHGAEVDM

-47 RQNADNQVLDPIL
+47 KQNADNQVLDPIL

-72 FAASAN
+72 FAASAD

-129 EDMAMDEMEQNI
+129 EDMAMAEMEQNI

-206 ATEYTPEVDTVES
+206 ATEYTPEVGTVES
-219 LGEAVQVNNDMEPV
+219 LGEAVQMNDDMEPV
-233 KSFGDTMKEAE
+233 KVAE
-244 RNGMTQRAFKEKIA
+244 EQKA
-258 EDMGILPIKE
+258 P
-268 IDTTPTITDEDL
+268 ITDEDL

-295 LTNMHNIIGEGISDN
+295 LTNMHNIVGEGISDN

-327 FSVFNALPEAIKIQI
+327 FSVFNALPEAIKLQI

-440 FCYTHTLELIKKHIE
+440 FCYTHTLELVKKHIE

-487 PKIRDIKSLAIPFRQ
+487 PKIRDIESLAIPFRQ

-507 EVADTL
+507 EVAETL

-529 VGNIYAFY
+529 VGNVYAFY

-561 IAILVSEVSQFLHRR
+561 IAILVSEVRQFLNRR

>member
-1 MPTSKRGYEIDLSHE
+1 MPSSKRGYEIDLSHE
-16 GAYTTGDKTLY
+16 GAYTTGDKTIY
-27 DGADHTAEVDM
+27 DGADHSAEVDL
-38 IIGVLDEQR
+38 IIGALDEQR
-47 RQNADNQVLDPIL
+47 KQNADNQVLDPIL
-60 GKAPEMKGRYNG
+60 GRAPEMRGNYNG
-72 FAASAN
+72 FAANVN
-78 PLEAERITEMD
+78 PLEAERIIEMD
-89 EMGALTNGIVKGL
+89 EMGALTSGIVKGL
-102 LRNPDGMSIEDL
+102 LKNPDGMSIEDL
-114 DYFTKIQKANAQYNK
+114 DYFTKIQEANAKYNK
-129 EDMAMDEMEQNI
+129 EDMAMAEMEQNI
-141 QNQINAQGYDTME
+141 QKQINAEGYDSME
-154 GYMEA
+154 GFMEA
-159 SIMADLGKVESRIRD
+159 SIMADLGKVNSRIQD
-174 AEDPNAAIVESDV
+174 AEDPNALIDV

-196 VFPAEAVNTE
+196 VFLEESVNTE
-206 ATEYTPEVDTVES
+206 ATEFTPEVGTVES
-219 LGEAVQVNNDMEPV
+219 LGEAIQINDDMEPV
-233 KSFGDTMKEAE
+233 KVAE
-244 RNGMTQRAFKEKIA
+244 EQKA
-258 EDMGILPIKE
+258 P
-268 IDTTPTITDEDL
+268 ITDEDL
-280 EDVPVSTLEV
+280 EDVPVSSLEV
-290 TDDQV
+290 TDEQV
-295 LTNMHNIIGEGISDN
+295 LTNMHNIVGEGISDN
-310 DAMALIDIMRRY
+310 DAMVLIDIMRRY

-327 FSVFNALPEAIKIQI
+327 FSVFNALPESIKIQI
-342 RKSASETGEAPRH
+342 RKSASETGEVPRH

-419 ADKIQE
+419 ANKIQE

-440 FCYTHTLELIKKHIE
+440 FCYTHTLELVKKHIE

-487 PKIRDIKSLAIPFRQ
+487 PKIRDIETLAIPFRQ

-507 EVADTL
+507 ETAETL
-513 VVMLGDS
+513 IVMLGDT

-561 IAILVSEVSQFLHRR
+561 IAILVSQVRQFLNRR
-576 MKDSKYGGKKKKGKK
+576 LKDSKYGGGKKRKKGKK

>member
-1 MPTSKRGYEIDLSHE
+1 MPSSKRGYEIDLSHE
-16 GAYTTGDKTLY
+16 GAYTTGDKTIY
-27 DGADHTAEVDM
+27 DGADHSAEVDL
-38 IIGVLDEQR
+38 IIGALDEQR
-47 RQNADNQVLDPIL
+47 KQNADNQVLDPIL
-60 GKAPEMKGRYNG
+60 GRAPEMRGNNG
-72 FAASAN
+72 FAANVN
-78 PLEAERITEMD
+78 PLEAERIIEMD
-89 EMGALTNGIVKGL
+89 EMGALTSGIVKGL
-102 LRNPDGMSIEDL
+102 LKNPDGMSIEDL
-114 DYFTKIQKANAQYNK
+114 DYFTKIQEANAKYNK
-129 EDMAMDEMEQNI
+129 EDMAMAEMEQNI
-141 QNQINAQGYDTME
+141 QKQINAEGYDSME
-154 GYMEA
+154 GFMEA
-159 SIMADLGKVESRIRD
+159 SIMADLGKVNSRIQD
-174 AEDPNAAIVESDV
+174 AEDLNAVIDV
-187 EEVKEDESE
+187 VDEEVKDESE

-206 ATEYTPEVDTVES
+206 ATEFTPEVGTVES
-219 LGEAVQVNNDMEPV
+219 LGEAIQVNDDMEPV
-233 KSFGDTMKEAE
+233 KVAE
-244 RNGMTQRAFKEKIA
+244 EQKA
-258 EDMGILPIKE
+258 P
-268 IDTTPTITDEDL
+268 ITDEDL
-280 EDVPVSTLEV
+280 EDVPVSSLEV
-290 TDDQV
+290 TDEQV
-295 LTNMHNIIGEGISDN
+295 LTNMHNIVGEGISDN
-310 DAMALIDIMRRY
+310 DAMVLIDILRRY

-327 FSVFNALPEAIKIQI
+327 FSVFNALPESIKIQI

-440 FCYTHTLELIKKHIE
+440 FRYTHTLELVKKHIE

-487 PKIRDIKSLAIPFRQ
+487 PKIRDIETLAIPFRQ

-507 EVADTL
+507 ETAETL
-513 VVMLGDS
+513 IVMLGDT

-529 VGNIYAFY
+529 IGNIYAFY

-561 IAILVSEVSQFLHRR
+561 IAILVSQVRQFLNRR
-576 MKDSKYGGKKKKGKK
+576 LKDSKYGGGKKRKKGKK

>member
-1 MPTSKRGYEIDLSHE
+1 MPSSKRGYEIDLSHE
-16 GAYTTGDKTLY
+16 GAYTTGDKTIY
-27 DGADHTAEVDM
+27 DGADHSAEVDL
-38 IIGVLDEQR
+38 IIGALDEQR
-47 RQNADNQVLDPIL
+47 KQNADNQVLDPII
-60 GKAPEMKGRYNG
+60 GRAPEMKGNYNG
-72 FAASAN
+72 FAANVN
-78 PLEAERITEMD
+78 PLEAERIIEMD
-89 EMGALTNGIVKGL
+89 EMGALTSGIVKGL
-102 LRNPDGMSIEDL
+102 LKNPDGMSIEDL
-114 DYFTKIQKANAQYNK
+114 DYFTKIQEANAKYNK
-129 EDMAMDEMEQNI
+129 EDMAMAEMEQNI
-141 QNQINAQGYDTME
+141 QKQINAEGFDTME
-154 GYMEA
+154 GFMEA
-159 SIMADLGKVESRIRD
+159 SIMADLGKVNSRIQD
-174 AEDPNAAIVESDV
+174 AEDPNAVIDV
-187 EEVKEDESE
+187 DEEVKEDESE
-196 VFPAEAVNTE
+196 VFPEESVNTE
-206 ATEYTPEVDTVES
+206 ATEFTPEVGTVES
-219 LGEAVQVNNDMEPV
+219 LGEAIQVNDDMEPV
-233 KSFGDTMKEAE
+233 KSLGDAMKEAE
-244 RNGMTQRAFKEKIA
+244 RNGLTQRGFAEKVA
-258 EDMGILPIKE
+258 EDMGKLP
-268 IDTTPTITDEDL
+268 TNSTPTITDEDL
-280 EDVPVSTLEV
+280 EDVPVSSLEV
-290 TDDQV
+290 TDEQV
-295 LTNMHNIIGEGISDN
+295 LTNMHNIVGEGISDN

-327 FSVFNALPEAIKIQI
+327 FSVFNALPESIKIQI

-425 SNPEK
+425 TNPEK

-440 FCYTHTLELIKKHIE
+440 FRYTHTLELVKKHIE

-487 PKIRDIKSLAIPFRQ
+487 PKIRDIETLAIPFRQ

-507 EVADTL
+507 ETAETL
-513 VVMLGDS
+513 IVMLGDT

-561 IAILVSEVSQFLHRR
+561 IAILVSQVRQFLNRR
-576 MKDSKYGGKKKKGKK
+576 LKDSKYGGGKKRKKGKK

>member
-27 DGADHTAEVDM
+27 DGADHSAEVDM

-47 RQNADNQVLDPIL
+47 KQNADNQVLDPIL

-72 FAASAN
+72 FAASAD

-89 EMGALTNGIVKGL
+89 EMGALTSGIVKGL

-129 EDMAMDEMEQNI
+129 EDMAMAEMEQNI

-206 ATEYTPEVDTVES
+206 ATEYTPEVGTVES
-219 LGEAVQVNNDMEPV
+219 LGEAVQMNDDMEPV
-233 KSFGDTMKEAE
+233 KVAE
-244 RNGMTQRAFKEKIA
+244 EQKA
-258 EDMGILPIKE
+258 P
-268 IDTTPTITDEDL
+268 ITDEDL

-295 LTNMHNIIGEGISDN
+295 LTNMHNIVGEGISDN

-327 FSVFNALPEAIKIQI
+327 FSVFNALPEAIKLQI

-440 FCYTHTLELIKKHIE
+440 FCYTHTLELVKKHIE

-487 PKIRDIKSLAIPFRQ
+487 PKIRDIESLAIPFRQ

-507 EVADTL
+507 EVAETL

-529 VGNIYAFY
+529 VGNVYAFY

-561 IAILVSEVSQFLHRR
+561 IAILVSEVRQFLNRR

>member
-1 MPTSKRGYEIDLSHE
+1 MPSSKRGYEIDLSHE
-16 GAYTTGDKTLY
+16 GAYTTGDKTIY
-27 DGADHTAEVDM
+27 DGADHSAEVDL
-38 IIGVLDEQR
+38 IIGALDEQR
-47 RQNADNQVLDPIL
+47 KQNADNQVLDPII
-60 GKAPEMKGRYNG
+60 GRAPEMKGNNG
-72 FAASAN
+72 FAANVN
-78 PLEAERITEMD
+78 PLEAERIIEMD
-89 EMGALTNGIVKGL
+89 EMGALTSGIVKGL
-102 LRNPDGMSIEDL
+102 LKNPDGMSIEDL
-114 DYFTKIQKANAQYNK
+114 DYFTKIQEANAKYNK
-129 EDMAMDEMEQNI
+129 EDMAMAEMEQNI
-141 QNQINAQGYDTME
+141 QKQINAEGFDTME
-154 GYMEA
+154 GFMEA
-159 SIMADLGKVESRIRD
+159 SIMADLGKVNSRIQD
-174 AEDPNAAIVESDV
+174 AEDPNAVLDV
-187 EEVKEDESE
+187 DEEVKEDESE
-196 VFPAEAVNTE
+196 VFPAEAVDTE
-206 ATEYTPEVDTVES
+206 ATEFTPEVGTVES
-219 LGEAVQVNNDMEPV
+219 LGEAIQVNDDMEPV
-233 KSFGDTMKEAE
+233 KVAE
-244 RNGMTQRAFKEKIA
+244 EQKA
-258 EDMGILPIKE
+258 P
-268 IDTTPTITDEDL
+268 ITDEDL
-280 EDVPVSTLEV
+280 EDVPVSSLEV
-290 TDDQV
+290 TDEQV
-295 LTNMHNIIGEGISDN
+295 LTNMHNIVGEGISDN

-327 FSVFNALPEAIKIQI
+327 FSVFNALPESIKIQI
-342 RKSASETGEAPRH
+342 RKSASETGEVPRH

-440 FCYTHTLELIKKHIE
+440 FRYTHTLELVKKHIE

-487 PKIRDIKSLAIPFRQ
+487 PKIRDIETLAIPFRQ

-507 EVADTL
+507 ETAETL
-513 VVMLGDS
+513 IVMLGDT

-529 VGNIYAFY
+529 IGNIYAFY

-561 IAILVSEVSQFLHRR
+561 IAVLVSEVRQFLNRR
-576 MKDSKYGGKKKKGKK
+576 LKDSKYGGGKKRKKGKK
-591 GKR
+591 WKR

>member
-1 MPTSKRGYEIDLSHE
+1 MPSSKRGYEIDLSHE
-16 GAYTTGDKTLY
+16 GAYTTGDKTIY
-27 DGADHTAEVDM
+27 DGADHSAEVDL
-38 IIGVLDEQR
+38 IIGALDEQR
-47 RQNADNQVLDPIL
+47 KQNADNQVLDPIL
-60 GKAPEMKGRYNG
+60 GRAPEMRGNYNG
-72 FAASAN
+72 FAANVN
-78 PLEAERITEMD
+78 PLEAERIVEMD
-89 EMGALTNGIVKGL
+89 EMGALTSGIVKGL
-102 LRNPDGMSIEDL
+102 LKNPDGMSIEDL
-114 DYFTKIQKANAQYNK
+114 DYFTKIQEANAKYNK
-129 EDMAMDEMEQNI
+129 EDMAMAEMEQNI
-141 QNQINAQGYDTME
+141 QKQINAEGYDSME
-154 GYMEA
+154 GFMEA
-159 SIMADLGKVESRIRD
+159 SIMADLGKVNSRIQD
-174 AEDPNAAIVESDV
+174 AEDPNAVIDV

-196 VFPAEAVNTE
+196 VFPEESVNTE
-206 ATEYTPEVDTVES
+206 ATEFAPEVGTVES
-219 LGEAVQVNNDMEPV
+219 LGEAIQVNDDMEPV
-233 KSFGDTMKEAE
+233 KSLGDTMKEAE
-244 RNGMTQRAFKEKIA
+244 RNGMTQRGFAEKIA
-258 EDMGILPIKE
+258 EDMGKLPDKG
-268 IDTTPTITDEDL
+268 IDSTPTITDEDL
-280 EDVPVSTLEV
+280 EDVPVSSLEV
-290 TDDQV
+290 TDEQV
-295 LTNMHNIIGEGISDN
+295 LTNMHNIVGEGISDN
-310 DAMALIDIMRRY
+310 DAMVLIDILRRY

-327 FSVFNALPEAIKIQI
+327 FSVFNALPETIKIQI

-440 FCYTHTLELIKKHIE
+440 FRYTHTLELVKKHIE

-487 PKIRDIKSLAIPFRQ
+487 PKIRDIETLAIPFRQ

-507 EVADTL
+507 ETAETL
-513 VVMLGDS
+513 IVMLGDT

-529 VGNIYAFY
+529 IGNIYAFY

-561 IAILVSEVSQFLHRR
+561 IAILVSQVRQFLNRR
-576 MKDSKYGGKKKKGKK
+576 LKDSKYGGGKKRKKGKK

>member
-27 DGADHTAEVDM
+27 DGADHSAEVDM
-38 IIGVLDEQR
+38 IIGALDEQR

-60 GKAPEMKGRYNG
+60 GKAPEMKGRYDG

-78 PLEAERITEMD
+78 PLEAERISEMD
-89 EMGALTNGIVKGL
+89 EMGALTSGIVKGL

-114 DYFTKIQKANAQYNK
+114 DYFTKIQKANAKYNK
-129 EDMAMDEMEQNI
+129 EDTAMAEMEQNI

-154 GYMEA
+154 GYMKA

-174 AEDPNAAIVESDV
+174 AEDPNAATVESDV

-206 ATEYTPEVDTVES
+206 ATEYTPEVDIVES
-219 LGEAVQVNNDMEPV
+219 LGEAVQMNDDMEPV
-233 KSFGDTMKEAE
+233 KVAE
-244 RNGMTQRAFKEKIA
+244 EQKA
-258 EDMGILPIKE
+258 P
-268 IDTTPTITDEDL
+268 ITDEDL

-327 FSVFNALPEAIKIQI
+327 FSVFNALPETIKIQI

-376 TEINNFQEELNTYAK
+376 TEINNFQNELNTYAK

-440 FCYTHTLELIKKHIE
+440 FCYTHTLELIKKRIE

-487 PKIRDIKSLAIPFRQ
+487 PKIRDIESLAIPFRQ

-507 EVADTL
+507 EVAETL

-561 IAILVSEVSQFLHRR
+561 IAILVSEVRQFLNRR

-591 GKR
+591 GKH